1 MKKHAFYMIVSVI
14 VILLT
19 LDCVHNHFFT
29 QTSDLWI
36 QVGIPVS
43 FDEAGNVS
51 ATYYGE
57 VLKDRQE
64 TDIILLAMVNAQPIV
79 ESAYPVTP
87 PDAMMTIH
95 YEAAGYMYQ
104 VWFREDSIVFGNEHT
119 VYKEIQNDHT
129 NIVPIL
135 KNLVDFLKNNQN
147 FS

>member
-1 MKKHAFYMIVSVI
+1 MRKRLPIILVAIL
-14 VILLT
+14 ILLLA
-19 LDCVHNHFFT
+19 LDCVYSHFFS
-29 QTSDLWI
+29 QKSELWI

-51 ATYYGE
+51 ATYYGAK
-57 VLKDRQE
+57 LKDRQE
-64 TDIILLAMVNAQPIV
+64 TDIILLAMVNAQPIA
-79 ESAYPVTP
+79 EEDTPTSP

-104 VWFREDSIVFGNEHT
+104 LWFREESVIFGNEHT
-119 VYKEIQNDHT
+119 AYKEIQNDHT
-129 NIVPIL
+129 NVVPIL

>member
-1 MKKHAFYMIVSVI
+1 MKKQAFYMIVSVI

-51 ATYYGE
+51 TTYYGAK
-57 VLKDRQE
+57 LKNRQE
-64 TDIILLAMVNAQPIV
+64 TDIILLAMVNAQPIA
-79 ESAYPVTP
+79 EENTPTSP

-104 VWFREDSIVFGNEHT
+104 VWFCEDSILFGNEHT
-119 VYKEIQNDHT
+119 VYKEILNDHT
-129 NIVPIL
+129 NIVPIV

-147 FS
+147 YA